1 MLRRLALLLAAACLL
16 AGCGEEAAGEG
27 AAELWITRDRGS
39 EVVLSTSVPAG
50 ISALEALRRKTDV
63 ETRYGGR
70 FVQAI
75 DGIEGDIA
83 GQHDWFYFVNG
94 YEADIS
100 AADYELHDGDVLW
113 WDHRS
118 WEGEMRQPVVVGA
131 FPEPFLHGWDG
142 KKRPGG
148 RAAGRPVSFRRGS
161 RSWSAA
167 SSTRLGRGGERA
179 RARARVGVP
188 CPARRLPGGSR
199 RVRARAARRRAAARR
214 PVAGA
219 LPVRGPAVSPVP
231 AAALLAALAAAAL
244 LADRTI
250 SVAIIAAGLFALCL
264 RAPRGRRWPYLV
276 GTLASGLVLF
286 LFSPL
291 VARYGGV
298 VYWEGPEVP
307 VIGQLDVTSEEVSEA
322 LFQSLRLIAVG
333 LAFAAYALLLDLDGL
348 LLAGGRLRRSVLA
361 VALATR
367 LVPTLERDA
376 AGFVEALRG
385 RGLVVEGVRGRA
397 RLISPARCRLT
408 RAVAQPRRVDG
419 SARVRTAGP
428 DPGAVRRRGPPST
441 AWRSWLPLWS
451 S

>member
-1 MLRRLALLLAAACLL
+1 
-16 AGCGEEAAGEG
+16 
-27 AAELWITRDRGS
+27 
-39 EVVLSTSVPAG
+39 
-50 ISALEALRRKTDV
+50 
-63 ETRYGGR
+63 
-70 FVQAI
+70 
-75 DGIEGDIA
+75 
-83 GQHDWFYFVNG
+83 
-94 YEADIS
+94 
-100 AADYELHDGDVLW
+100 
-113 WDHRS
+113 
-118 WEGEMRQPVVVGA
+118 
-131 FPEPFLHGWDG
+131 
-142 KKRPGG
+142 
-148 RAAGRPVSFRRGS
+148 
-161 RSWSAA
+161 
-167 SSTRLGRGGERA
+167 
-179 RARARVGVP
+179 
-188 CPARRLPGGSR
+188 
-199 RVRARAARRRAAARR
+199 
-214 PVAGA
+214 
-219 LPVRGPAVSPVP
+219 VSPVP
-231 AAALLAALAAAAL
+231 AAALLAGFAAAAL

-397 RLISPARCRLT
+397 RLISPLVAGSLERSLNLAESMESRGFGRPGRT
-408 RAVAQPRRVDG
+408 RAPSPPWTALDRLAIVAAV
-419 SARVRTAGP
+419 AVVVI
-428 DPGAVRRRGPPST
+428 GAL
-441 AWRSWLPLWS
+441 WL
-451 S
+451 

>member
-1 MLRRLALLLAAACLL
+1 MLTTA
-16 AGCGEEAAGEG
+16 
-27 AAELWITRDRGS
+27 
-39 EVVLSTSVPAG
+39 VPAG

-70 FVQAI
+70 FVQSI
-75 DGIEGDIA
+75 DGIEGDIER
-83 GQHDWFYFVNG
+83 QRDWFYFVNG
-94 YEADIS
+94 YEADLS

-118 WEGEMRQPVVVGA
+118 WEKEMRQPVVVGA

-142 KKRPGG
+142 KRRPAVVEGPPSDVRDRLAELLGAGTGG
-148 RAAGRPVSFRRGS
+148 GAEANRLVIVPGSGLQGRLEGGPGDPVVF
-161 RSWSAA
+161 
-167 SSTRLGRGGERA
+167 RLGEEL
-179 RARARVGVP
+179 
-188 CPARRLPGGSR
+188 ARRSGRDSFH
-199 RVRARAARRRAAARR
+199 R
-214 PVAGA
+214 P
-219 LPVRGPAVSPVP
+219 LPVRGSVSAVP
-231 AAALLAALAAAAL
+231 AAALLAGLAAAAL

-276 GTLASGLVLF
+276 GTLGSGLVLF

-298 VYWEGPEVP
+298 VYWEGPEIP
-307 VIGQLDVTSEEVSEA
+307 VIGQLDVTSEELSEA

-348 LLAGGRLRRSVLA
+348 LLAGGRMRRSVLA

-376 AGFVEALRG
+376 AGYVEALRG
-385 RGLVVEGVRGRA
+385 RGLEVEGVRGRA
-397 RLISPARCRLT
+397 RLISPLVAGSLERSLNLAESMEARGFGRPGRT
-408 RAVAQPRRVDG
+408 RAPSPPWTTLDRLAIVAAVL
-419 SARVRTAGP
+419 VVVI
-428 DPGAVRRRGPPST
+428 GAL
-441 AWRSWLPLWS
+441 WL
-451 S
+451 

>member
-1 MLRRLALLLAAACLL
+1 M
-16 AGCGEEAAGEG
+16 
-27 AAELWITRDRGS
+27 
-39 EVVLSTSVPAG
+39 
-50 ISALEALRRKTDV
+50 SA
-63 ETRYGGR
+63 
-70 FVQAI
+70 
-75 DGIEGDIA
+75 
-83 GQHDWFYFVNG
+83 
-94 YEADIS
+94 
-100 AADYELHDGDVLW
+100 
-113 WDHRS
+113 
-118 WEGEMRQPVVVGA
+118 
-131 FPEPFLHGWDG
+131 
-142 KKRPGG
+142 
-148 RAAGRPVSFRRGS
+148 
-161 RSWSAA
+161 
-167 SSTRLGRGGERA
+167 
-179 RARARVGVP
+179 
-188 CPARRLPGGSR
+188 
-199 RVRARAARRRAAARR
+199 
-214 PVAGA
+214 
-219 LPVRGPAVSPVP
+219 VP

-376 AGFVEALRG
+376 AGYVEALRG

-397 RLISPARCRLT
+397 RLISPLVAGSLERSLNLAESMEARGFGRPGRTRTPSPAWSTLDRLAIVA
-408 RAVAQPRRVDG
+408 AVGVVAL
-419 SARVRTAGP
+419 
-428 DPGAVRRRGPPST
+428 GAL
-441 AWRSWLPLWS
+441 WL
-451 S
+451 